1 MISSVKVPTGLI
13 VRSSSVSF
21 TSFGGV
27 LCALFYPAGFIPGA
41 SGGYSFVHSSF
52 YNLLTLLIV
61 SLSS

>member
-27 LCALFYPAGFIPGA
+27 LCASFTLRVLYLAQVVVIVLFTVVSTIYWL
-41 SGGYSFVHSSF
+41 YS
-52 YNLLTLLIV
+52 
-61 SLSS
+61 